1 MNSRRERLFDSLEG
15 WIVVLVPVL
24 TILFGA
30 AMINVAAQFGFTAM
44 SAPIVAAAPAN
55 H

>member
-1 MNSRRERLFDSLEG
+1 MSTRAARLFDSLEG
-15 WIVVLVPVL
+15 WIVVLVPMF

-30 AMINVAAQFGFTAM
+30 AMIHVAANFGFTAVGE
-44 SAPIVAAAPAN
+44 PIVAVTAG